1 MAKANLIRVLLVDDH
16 VMVRQGLRNVLQAY
30 PNIEVVGEAGNGE
43 EAVSIIG
50 KLHPAVVVMDII
62 MPKMDGIAATRL
74 IRTNYPDIAVLGLSV
89 TPHSYHI
96 DAMIK
101 AGAFEVLTKEK
112 AVHELYSEIQRAV
125 AAVQPIVILE
135 DSRTPPMTTA
145 AAKEAGNPSREK
157 LPIKESD
164 TPKGELGSKNQQ

>member
-16 VMVRQGLRNVLQAY
+16 LMVRQGLRNVLQAY

-43 EAVSIIG
+43 EAVSIVG

-62 MPKMDGIAATRL
+62 MPKMDGVAATRL

-125 AAVQPIVILE
+125 AAVLPIVILE
-135 DSRTPPMTTA
+135 DTA
-145 AAKEAGNPSREK
+145 AEEAGNPSREK
-157 LPIKESD
+157 LPIQESD
-164 TPKGELGSKNQQ
+164 LPKGELGSENQQ

>member
-1 MAKANLIRVLLVDDH
+1 MATANLIRVLLVDDH

-43 EAVSIIG
+43 EAIAMVG
-50 KLHPAVVVMDII
+50 KIHTAIVVMDII

-74 IRTNYPDIAVLGLSV
+74 IKTNYPDIAVLGLSV

-112 AVHELYSEIQRAV
+112 AVHELYSAIQRAV
-125 AAVQPIVILE
+125 AAIQPIVILE
-135 DSRTPPMTTA
+135 DARTAPKTTKAAEEAGTPPRETLPV
-145 AAKEAGNPSREK
+145 KEVDPPK
-157 LPIKESD
+157 L
-164 TPKGELGSKNQQ
+164 N

>member
-1 MAKANLIRVLLVDDH
+1 MATANLIRVLLVDDH

-43 EAVSIIG
+43 EAVAMVG
-50 KLHPAVVVMDII
+50 KIHTAIVVMDII

-74 IRTNYPDIAVLGLSV
+74 IKTNYPDIAVLGLSV

-112 AVHELYSEIQRAV
+112 AVHELYSAIQRAV
-125 AAVQPIVILE
+125 AAIQPIVILE
-135 DSRTPPMTTA
+135 DARTAPKTTIA
-145 AAKEAGNPSREK
+145 AEEAGNPPRETLPVKEVDPPTK
-157 LPIKESD
+157 L
-164 TPKGELGSKNQQ
+164 N

>member
-74 IRTNYPDIAVLGLSV
+74 IRTNYPDIAVLG
-89 TPHSYHI
+89 
-96 DAMIK
+96 
-101 AGAFEVLTKEK
+101 
-112 AVHELYSEIQRAV
+112 
-125 AAVQPIVILE
+125 
-135 DSRTPPMTTA
+135 
-145 AAKEAGNPSREK
+145 
-157 LPIKESD
+157 
-164 TPKGELGSKNQQ
+164 